1 LEHLVLHREPADH
14 HGTHQT
20 MAQRRHQVGHQPDH
34 FWVDDPRVLVD
45 EAVGHPVALA
55 LGLLVADPLLGD
67 EQDDDHVG
75 PASPMAAVAGESG
88 DLKTTSTAVA
98 CAKEEEV
105 WAGPTATL
113 GLTWHER
120 ELLGPRSH
128 APLFRR

>member
-1 LEHLVLHREPADH
+1 LERLVLHREPEDH

-20 MAQRRHQVGHQPDH
+20 MVQHRHQVGHQPDR

-45 EAVGHPVALA
+45 EAVDHPVALA
-55 LGLLVADPLLGD
+55 LGLLVVDPLLKD

-75 PASPMAAVAGESG
+75 PASPMAAVAGELG

-98 CAKEEEV
+98 YAKGEEV

-113 GLTWHER
+113 GPTWHER
-120 ELLGPRSH
+120 ELLAPHSH
-128 APLFRR
+128 ALLFRR